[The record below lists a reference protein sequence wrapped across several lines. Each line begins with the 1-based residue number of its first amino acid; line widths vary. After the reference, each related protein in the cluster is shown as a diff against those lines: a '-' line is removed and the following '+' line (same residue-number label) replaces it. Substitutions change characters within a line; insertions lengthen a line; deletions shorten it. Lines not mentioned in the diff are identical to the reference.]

1 MKEESK
7 KMWVSKYA
15 LTSAVQEVHAI
26 FFFESGKKDFYR
38 VGSDYRSLCMGR
50 DIHESKEAA
59 DKAAEAM
66 RTKKLKSLEKQI
78 AQIKAAMA

>member
-15 LTSAVQEVHAI
+15 LTSEVREVDATFSYEAGGHYYRT
-26 FFFESGKKDFYR
+26 SDSDF
-38 VGSDYRSLCMGR
+38 RSLRLGT
-50 DIHESKEAA
+50 DIHVSKELAQKAA
-59 DKAAEAM
+59 DAM
-66 RTKKLKSLEKQI
+66 RAKKIKSLEKQI